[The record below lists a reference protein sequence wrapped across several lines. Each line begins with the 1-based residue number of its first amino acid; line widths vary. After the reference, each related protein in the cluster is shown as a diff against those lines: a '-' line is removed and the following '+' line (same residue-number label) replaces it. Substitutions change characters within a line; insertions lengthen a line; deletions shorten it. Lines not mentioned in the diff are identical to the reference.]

1 MKPDSRRRLDLAGGC
16 LLLLVGLAGCSRET
30 SSCAKC
36 DTIVIAATGSP
47 SQLLPPLAV
56 ETVARDIGDQVYQR
70 LADLAPGAA
79 PIDSTA
85 YRPALAARWER
96 VDSLAW
102 RFHLRPGARWQD
114 GQTVTAED
122 VRFSFD
128 AFADSLL
135 DSPARPYLAHRVTA
149 VVEDSATVVVRF
161 TERSAEQLYDA
172 TYHVRVIPSHIWS
185 AIPRGTWATDTSVQ
199 HLIGSGP
206 YRVEAWKRGEFLRL
220 IADSAGARQPALR
233 RVIWRFAPDPD
244 AALNLVLSHEADLL
258 ETVGSAQRGQRVAR
272 DSALRLVAY
281 PSATYG
287 FLGFQIAGGPRNR
300 PHPIFGDIP
309 TRRALALAVDRRT
322 LARSAFGPD
331 AKAPPGPMS
340 QLLWIWDDAIRT
352 LPFDTVQ
359 ANRALDAAGWRHADQ
374 ARPRERAGRVLAFDI
389 LVPSTSPTRRQ
400 LAVALQAMWR
410 EVGAAVTVTAVDFP
424 IFQERLASGEFD
436 TYIGAWLDEPSPRGL
451 AEQWTRAGWNAL
463 NYGHYANPAF
473 DSLFAL
479 ASRSGSV
486 DAARRRYREA
496 MDTLNADAPALF
508 LYAPANLAVVARRI
522 QGVQIDPY
530 SWLSGLSTWHAEE
543 RLAFRRSPPD
553 SPQQM
558 PVQNLADRRKPAETN
573 SCTHRIPRTHKLLPV
588 S

>member
-1 MKPDSRRRLDLAGGC
+1 MKLDSRRWFGLAGGS
-16 LLLLVGLAGCSRET
+16 LVVVVALAGCSREA
-30 SSCAKC
+30 SPCAKC
-36 DTIVIAATGSP
+36 DTIVIAATGDP

-56 ETVARDIGDQVYQR
+56 ETVARDIGDQVYER

-85 YRPALAARWER
+85 YRPALAVRWER

-102 RFHLRPGARWQD
+102 RFHLRPGAHWQD
-114 GQTVTAED
+114 GQPVTAED
-122 VRFSFD
+122 VRFSFE

-135 DSPARPYLAHRVTA
+135 DPPARPYLAHRVTVA
-149 VVEDSATVVVRF
+149 VEDSATVVVRF

-185 AIPRGTWATDTSVQ
+185 GRPKRTWAADTSVQ
-199 HLIGSGP
+199 HLVGSGP
-206 YRVEAWKRGEFLRL
+206 YRVDAWKRGEFVRL
-220 IADSAGARQPALR
+220 IADSAATGQPALR

-258 ETVGSAQRGQRVAR
+258 ESVGNAQRGQRVAR
-272 DSALRLVAY
+272 DSALRLVSY

-300 PHPIFGDIP
+300 PHPIFGDVP

-322 LARSAFGPD
+322 LARSAFGRD

-340 QLLWIWDDAIRT
+340 QLLWIWDDGIRT
-352 LPFDTVQ
+352 IPFDTVQ
-359 ANRALDAAGWRHADQ
+359 ANRALDAAGWRHAEP

-424 IFQERLASGEFD
+424 VFQERLGAGEFD
-436 TYIGAWLDEPSPRGL
+436 AYIGAWLDEPSPRGL
-451 AEQWTRAGWNAL
+451 AEQWTRAGWDDL

-473 DSLFAL
+473 DSLFTL
-479 ASRSGSV
+479 ASRSGSL
-486 DAARRRYREA
+486 DRARGLYREA

-508 LYAPANLAVVARRI
+508 LYAPANLAVVSRRI
-522 QGVQIDPY
+522 QGVEIDPY
-530 SWLSGLSTWHAEE
+530 SWLSGLPRWHVEG
-543 RLAFRRSPPD
+543 RLAQRTGYAGVMHRAPAARGISPGA
-553 SPQQM
+553 S
-558 PVQNLADRRKPAETN
+558 
-573 SCTHRIPRTHKLLPV
+573 
-588 S
+588 